1 MNMYETTT
9 TGGLSIKIGYHNRI
23 YKARVEINGRF
34 SRDFSMSMRKPSEH
48 ENAVYVLSGSLDGQ
62 TYDVLFT
69 RSMLDA
75 MRITL
80 QAVNDAVSGC
90 DNSQNGFFKKR

>member
-23 YKARVEINGRF
+23 YRAKVKRNGRF
-34 SRDFSMSMRKPSEH
+34 SREFYMRMRKPNEQ
-48 ENAVYVLSGSLDGQ
+48 ENAVYVLSGSIDDQ
-62 TYDVLFT
+62 THDVLFT
-69 RSMLDA
+69 RTMLDA

-80 QAVNDAVSGC
+80 QAVNDAVFNKG
-90 DNSQNGFFKKR
+90 NK